1 MNFEITSTIIDIMK
15 KIKILIFLTLII
27 TFVSCTKKTTNSIVE
42 DKLNLLLEQ
51 KNYFQLE
58 DELLKNSNELSED
71 RILYYN
77 VFINKAFGQRKKSN
91 KEIEILLD
99 KHKQTLNDTLIVKL
113 LDVQASNYLFLYEY
127 KKAAEIYTEILTTY
141 KKVLDSTDLENYKNT
156 KNLFGT
162 FSNVSPQKMHKKKD
176 VTLKSYRNKFNHL
189 MTPVKVG
196 ATNDEFIFD
205 TGANL
210 STISESQA
218 KKMKLKLFEQIVDIG
233 SSTQKDVQSKLALAD
248 SLYVGDILFENVLF
262 IVMPDSQLTFP
273 QINYAIKGI
282 IGFPVIN
289 QLGEVHLHKNG
300 KIFIP
305 KVASKKTQKN
315 MFFEG
320 LNPVVRLSSKSD
332 TLLFTFDT
340 GARNTE
346 LSFKYYKDHKSDVE
360 KKGITQKNQ
369 RSGVGGEVEV
379 KEYMLS
385 NFQILIG
392 QHKTSLDKI
401 PVTLEEYGFNKYF
414 DGNLGQDVFLKFNTL
429 TINFEYMDIDF
440 K

>member
-1 MNFEITSTIIDIMK
+1 MK
-15 KIKILIFLTLII
+15 KNQILVILTLIA
-27 TFVSCTKKTTNSIVE
+27 TFVSCTKKTTNKIVE
-42 DKLNLLLEQ
+42 DKLNFLLEQ
-51 KNYFQLE
+51 KNYFQLQ
-58 DELLKNSNELSED
+58 DELFKNLNELSDD

-77 VFINKAFGQRKKSN
+77 VFINKAFGQWEKSN
-91 KEIEILLD
+91 HEIEILLN
-99 KHKQTLNDTLIVKL
+99 KHKQALNDSLTVKL

-127 KKAAEIYTEILTTY
+127 KKATKIYNDILTTY
-141 KKVLDSTDLENYKNT
+141 KKVLDSADLENYKNT

-162 FSNVSPQKMHKKKD
+162 FSDVNQQKMHKAKD

-189 MTPVKVG
+189 MIPVKVD
-196 ATNDEFIFD
+196 TVNEDFIFD

-289 QLGEVHLHKNG
+289 QLGEVYLHKDG

-305 KVASKKTQKN
+305 GVASKKTEQN

-320 LNPVVRLSSKSD
+320 LNPVVRLFSKSD

-340 GARNTE
+340 GAKNTE
-346 LSFKYYKDHKSDVE
+346 LSFKYYKDHKLDVE
-360 KKGITQKNQ
+360 KKGIMQTNQ
-369 RSGVGGEVEV
+369 RGGAGGKVEV

-385 NFQILIG
+385 NFPIQIG

-401 PVTLEEYGFNKYF
+401 PVTLEEYDFNKYF

-429 TINFEYMDIDF
+429 IISFKNMNIDF

>member
-1 MNFEITSTIIDIMK
+1 MK
-15 KIKILIFLTLII
+15 KIQIVIFLILT
-27 TFVSCTKKTTNSIVE
+27 TFVSCTKKTTNKIVE

-51 KNYFQLE
+51 KNYFQLQ
-58 DELLKNSNELSED
+58 DELFKNLDELSED

-77 VFINKAFGQRKKSN
+77 AFINKAFGQRKKSN
-91 KEIEILLD
+91 QEIETLLN
-99 KHKQTLNDTLIVKL
+99 KHKQTLNDSLTVKL
-113 LDVQASNYLFLYEY
+113 LDVQASNYIFLYEY
-127 KKAAEIYTEILTTY
+127 KKATKIFDEILTTY
-141 KKVLDSTDLENYKNT
+141 KKVLDSADLENYKNT

-162 FSNVSPQKMHKKKD
+162 FSDVNPQKMHKGKD

-189 MTPVKVG
+189 MIPVKVDSI
-196 ATNDEFIFD
+196 NEDFIFD

-210 STISESQA
+210 STISETQA
-218 KKMKLKLFEQIVDIG
+218 KKMKLKLFEQTVDIG
-233 SSTQKDVQSKLALAD
+233 SSTQKEVQSKLALAD

-289 QLGEVHLHKNG
+289 QLGEVHINKDG

-305 KVASKKTQKN
+305 GVASKKREKN

-320 LNPVVRLSSKSD
+320 LNPVVRLFSKND

-340 GARNTE
+340 GAKNSE
-346 LSFKYYKDHKSDVE
+346 LSFKYYNEHKADVE
-360 KKGITQKNQ
+360 KKGIAQTNE
-369 RSGVGGEVEV
+369 RGGVGGKVKV

-385 NFQILIG
+385 NFQIQIG
-392 QHKTSLDKI
+392 QSKTSLDKI

-429 TINFEYMDIDF
+429 IINFENMNIDF